1 VRLSTPKARII
12 RISRDLPEWEAISA
26 AARVIVAGG
35 VVAFPTD
42 TTYGLAASIHCE
54 QAVRRL
60 RRIKSRRDDKPFLVI
75 VADTDWVRELAVVTS
90 EHLRLMETYWPGP
103 LSIVF
108 EASGAVP
115 GYILGPGRT
124 VALRV
129 PDDTLAQ
136 SILRACGMPL
146 VVPSANLKG
155 REPAVSGRGLVR
167 DFGDKV
173 DLVLDGGLLES
184 AVPSTIVTLGRH
196 GLEVLRE
203 GRLVVREAG
212 V

>member
-1 VRLSTPKARII
+1 MRSSTPRARTI

-26 AARVIVAGG
+26 AARVITQGG
-35 VVAFPTD
+35 IVAFPTD

-60 RRIKSRRDDKPFLVI
+60 RRIKSRQGGKPFLVI
-75 VADTDWVRELAVVTS
+75 AADFDWVRELAVVTAG
-90 EHLRLMETYWPGP
+90 HRRLMDAYWPGP

-108 EASGAVP
+108 EASDAVP
-115 GYILGPGRT
+115 GYILGADRT
-124 VALRV
+124 IALRV

-136 SILRACGMPL
+136 SILRASGVPL
-146 VVPSANLKG
+146 VAPSANLKG
-155 REPAVSGRGLVR
+155 QEPAVSARGLVR

-173 DLVLDGGLLES
+173 DLVLDGGVVES
-184 AVPSTIVTLGRH
+184 AVPSTIVTLGRR
-196 GLEVLRE
+196 GLEVLRQ